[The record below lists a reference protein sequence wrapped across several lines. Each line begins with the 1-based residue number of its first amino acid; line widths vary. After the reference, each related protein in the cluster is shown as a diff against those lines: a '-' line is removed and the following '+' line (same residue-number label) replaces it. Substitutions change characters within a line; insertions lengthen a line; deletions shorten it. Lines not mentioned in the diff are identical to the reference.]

1 MKILVVGRKFGGVA
15 GGVERMAIVLLN
27 ALYERGHEAQLL
39 TWDVDGAE
47 AYYPMDPGI
56 RWHRLN
62 MGDASVKASWKL
74 RLARQVRMR
83 ALIKRQRPDVIVA
96 FQLGP
101 FVAIRL
107 AVLGLGIPVVA
118 AERNAPQRFDH
129 TRVGRH
135 RVLWFQTFRMASTIT
150 VQLES
155 YRNEYPPYL
164 RERIEVIPNPV
175 QGADGSAAPEGLV
188 GQQKALLCVA
198 RLTYQKNQ
206 GVLIGAFAKIADSFP
221 DWRLRL
227 VGDGDLRE
235 QFVRLARDRG
245 IAERVDFAGDI
256 KDVSAEYASAH
267 LFCMPSLW
275 EGFPNAVAEAM
286 AHGLP
291 VVGFADCAGINELI
305 RPGENDLLAAGVF
318 DADELAETL
327 GLLMADAPL
336 RREMGE
342 KAKRISHAYRAE
354 HIFPMWES
362 LFERLARGR
371 V

>member
-1 MKILVVGRKFGGVA
+1 MTNPERRILGGVHVLDFTHVVA
-15 GGVERMAIVLLN
+15 GPYATRVLADLGAQVTKVDLPPPEDASFPVQSSGGVSRNLGKQSIALLN
-27 ALYERGHEAQLL
+27 AMYERGHEAQLL

-150 VQLES
+150 VKPAPRRS
-155 YRNEYPPYL
+155 CSAS
-164 RERIEVIPNPV
+164 PV
-175 QGADGSAAPEGLV
+175 RSHMCG
-188 GQQKALLCVA
+188 
-198 RLTYQKNQ
+198 
-206 GVLIGAFAKIADSFP
+206 
-221 DWRLRL
+221 
-227 VGDGDLRE
+227 
-235 QFVRLARDRG
+235 
-245 IAERVDFAGDI
+245 
-256 KDVSAEYASAH
+256 
-267 LFCMPSLW
+267 
-275 EGFPNAVAEAM
+275 
-286 AHGLP
+286 
-291 VVGFADCAGINELI
+291 
-305 RPGENDLLAAGVF
+305 
-318 DADELAETL
+318 
-327 GLLMADAPL
+327 
-336 RREMGE
+336 RRT
-342 KAKRISHAYRAE
+342 
-354 HIFPMWES
+354 P
-362 LFERLARGR
+362 GR
-371 V
+371 VEGS